1 MHTFETHYLTLSTAL
16 YNLNAAIEDFD
27 GFKKEAEL
35 DGFVV
40 DVFEDDGKVA
50 VEITKEVV

>member
-16 YNLNAAIEDFD
+16 YNLNAAIEDLD